1 MPLEAP
7 VLLVFVASQGGQA
20 HQVQLEFKEGQD
32 QDPLYKDH
40 QDHLEEG
47 DGQDLPVGLVLKVQ
61 QVRSY

>member
-40 QDHLEEG
+40 QDFLEEG
-47 DGQDLPVGLVLKVQ
+47 D
-61 QVRSY
+61 